1 MISYENSSPYYIQKF
16 SDRREEDGL
25 EPLSSSLPNYTAI
38 PLSYDIEEAFH
49 LAVGDGNRLHTQQ
62 EAFYAGALAVL
73 RLLGDTWGKKY
84 ENIEALGRDLTH
96 EVMYFTES
104 QKGELPK

>member
-1 MISYENSSPYYIQKF
+1 MMTTEFIEYLCEL
-16 SDRREEDGL
+16 REGAGL
-25 EPLSSSLPNYTAI
+25 EPLSSPLPNYTTL
-38 PLSYDIEEAFH
+38 PLSYDIEEAYH
-49 LAVGDGNRLHTQQ
+49 MAVGDGNQLHTQQ

-104 QKGELPK
+104 QKGEHPK